1 MNLLIDMGNSRIK
14 WAVWESGLQ
23 AGGSEPL
30 APAPFSGR
38 LAAAWAGLETPAGIY
53 VANVAGEAAA
63 VDVADCCRRCW
74 NLQPVFMRTERE
86 ARGLV
91 NAYGQ
96 PEQLGVDRWLAMLA
110 GWSQYRDNLCIA
122 VCGTAVTVDIIT
134 ADGRHAGGYIF
145 PGAWL
150 MQESLIG
157 GTAGIRTEPGPA
169 SGAQPGRS
177 TGECLRNGTHLAVAA
192 FLDRIMADCRSRHGA
207 DFLCLLSGGGAEDA
221 AGLVTASCR
230 LEPDLVLRGLAVAA
244 GVSR

>member
-14 WAVWESGLQ
+14 WAVWETGLR
-23 AGGSEPL
+23 AGGSVPL
-30 APAPFSGR
+30 APAPFAGR
-38 LAAAWAGLETPAGIY
+38 LAAAWAGLDTPAGIY

-63 VDVADCCRRCW
+63 GTVADCCRRRW
-74 NLQPVFMRTERE
+74 GMQPVFMQAAGEC
-86 ARGLV
+86 RGLV
-91 NAYGQ
+91 NAYAE

-122 VCGTAVTVDIIT
+122 VCGTAITVDIVP
-134 ADGRHAGGYIF
+134 ANGRHAGGYIL

-157 GTAGIRTEPGPA
+157 GTAGIRTEPGAA

-177 TGECLRNGTHLAVAA
+177 TGECLRTGTHLAVAA
-192 FLDRIMADCRSRHGA
+192 VLDRIMTDCGKHYEA
-207 DFLCLLSGGGAEDA
+207 DFLCLLSGGGADA
-221 AGLVTASCR
+221 AADLVTATCR

-244 GVSR
+244 GL